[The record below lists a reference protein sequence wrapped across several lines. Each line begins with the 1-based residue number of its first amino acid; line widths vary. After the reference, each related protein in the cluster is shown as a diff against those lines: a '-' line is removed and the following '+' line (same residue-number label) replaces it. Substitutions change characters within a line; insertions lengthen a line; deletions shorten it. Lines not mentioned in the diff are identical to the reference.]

1 MPKKQGELPGVEA
14 PSIPEI
20 DDAADSY
27 VALRDKRM
35 ALTEKE
41 IDARAVLIA
50 AMDKHKLTSYRYDDN
65 VVTVEPSE
73 KVHVKKAK
81 EEKSAVEKE

>member
-1 MPKKQGELPGVEA
+1 MPKKQLEIPGTEPVT
-14 PSIPEI
+14 IPEI
-20 DDAADSY
+20 EEAADTY

-35 ALTEKE
+35 ALTQKE

-50 AMDKHKLTSYRYDDN
+50 AMDEHKLTSYRYDDN

-81 EEKSAVEKE
+81 QETAESPD